1 MMNVFRTLIATV
13 ALFAAGWVHADA
25 LTDLAAR
32 ISPSLRDRVQFT
44 VDESADGITVAPAS
58 GNRIQIIAPDKR
70 LAAAGLGCYLRDV
83 AQAHWSWCGN
93 RLNVPMPQPRKTHH
107 YTPAFTR
114 TVAYNYCT
122 LSYTMAFWG
131 KPEWRE
137 EIDRLALYG
146 FEMPLV
152 QAGLPKVWQL
162 TLRELGYP
170 EERIAAFI
178 PDEAAAAWWNMGNL
192 EGLGGP
198 LSQERIDADAELGR
212 YIVAE
217 TKALGMK
224 PILQGFVGL
233 LPHDLPQY
241 LSKTEYADAKF
252 VNQGRWV
259 DGFVRP
265 TLLLPNSETYAKIAA
280 IWYKNLLKVYGVERA
295 DAFAGDLFHEGGST
309 AGVDVTACAR
319 AVQAAQQ
326 LASPGAIWVIQA
338 WHGNPRAELLAGL
351 NPRYALIEGLVKDQ
365 VNGQRYNRSFQG
377 VPWVW
382 CELLNFGGNHGLYGG
397 VEMLMKLGEL
407 TRQSGASTMVGYGL
421 LSEGLETNPLF
432 YELFTER
439 FFMPREKVMSTQDYD
454 AWLKAYARR
463 RYGTVT
469 PRILQALKLLTKSVY
484 KPLRDQEG
492 CTESIFCAKPSWTAR
507 KASSWASGEMYYS
520 AKDTLR
526 AALQLANAAKENP
539 ELLQQETFRYDL
551 IDATRQALSDLARP
565 LLAQGQD
572 GAASSYFLE
581 AIRETDALLACEPR
595 WTLEWREEIAR
606 RTGGEAAAKAIR
618 RMYTTWSGR
627 GGSLND
633 YAHRQLAGLMRDYYL
648 KRWQLFFDAEAE
660 KRNPGPALDALNTR
674 FLNRGVLS
682 PNRKKKLMSRVSEAL
697 SLAVQVHKQWPE
709 AFSSAAG
716 VPWSLNGAR
725 GKTNLEFSVS
735 EYITRA
741 GVYEVAIRWTSG
753 QHALQI
759 HSVELFEGAK
769 KVAEDVH
776 EGYTGVRTTNNVYR
790 LRVNQLR
797 AGLEDYVLRIHC
809 SGHNGGNSSGIFTV
823 KFKSAN

>member
-1 MMNVFRTLIATV
+1 MTGLRSSLFLLMASLATL
-13 ALFAAGWVHADA
+13 LQADA

-32 ISPSLRDRVQFT
+32 VSPQLKGRVAFH
-44 VDESADGITVAPAS
+44 VNPDAKDIVVAPGQ
-58 GNRIQIIAPDKR
+58 GNTISISAPDTR

-83 AQAHWSWCGN
+83 AQAHWSWCGS
-93 RLNVPMPQPRKTHH
+93 RLDVPMLQPSRAHT
-107 YTPAFTR
+107 YTPAFSR

-131 KPEWRE
+131 KSEWRE
-137 EIDRLALYG
+137 ELDRLALYG

-170 EERIAAFI
+170 EDRIAAFI

-198 LSQERIDADAELGR
+198 LSQERIEGDAELGR
-212 YIVAE
+212 YIVHEA
-217 TKALGMK
+217 KALGMK

-265 TLLLPNSETYAKIAA
+265 TLLLPNSESYAKIAA

-319 AVQAAQQ
+319 AVQTAQQ

-351 NPRYALIEGLVKDQ
+351 NPHYALIEGLVKDQ
-365 VNGQRYNRSFQG
+365 VNGQRYNRSFKG

-397 VEMLMKLGEL
+397 MEMLMKLGEL
-407 TRQSGASTMVGYGL
+407 TQQSGASTMVGYGL

-432 YELFTER
+432 YEFFTER
-439 FFMPREKVMSTQDYD
+439 FFVPRDKVYTAAEYD
-454 AWLKAYARR
+454 AWLVAYAKR
-463 RYGTVT
+463 RYGMVS
-469 PRILQALKLLTKSVY
+469 PRILNALKLLSRSVY
-484 KPLRDQEG
+484 RPKRDQEG
-492 CTESIFCAKPSWTAR
+492 CTESIVCAKPSWTAR
-507 KASSWASGEMYYS
+507 KASSWASGEVYYS
-520 AKDTLR
+520 AADTLK
-526 AALQLANAAKENP
+526 AALNFANASKENP
-539 ELLQQETFRYDL
+539 ELLQEDTFRYDL
-551 IDATRQALSDLARP
+551 IDVTRQALSDLARP
-565 LLAQGQD
+565 LLAQGANPQAKAD
-572 GAASSYFLE
+572 FLE
-581 AIRETDALLACEPR
+581 AIRATERVLACDAR
-595 WTLEWREEIAR
+595 WTLAWREKIAR

-627 GGSLND
+627 GGALND
-633 YAHRQLAGLMRDYYL
+633 YAHRQLAGLMSDYYL
-648 KRWQLFFDAEAE
+648 KRWQIFFDAAAAQ
-660 KRNPGPALDALNTR
+660 RNPAGELEALNTQ
-674 FLNRGVLS
+674 FLSQGVVHPTRPAS
-682 PNRKKKLMSRVSEAL
+682 LMTEVRDAL
-697 SLAVQVHKQWPE
+697 SFAVRVHKQYPE
-709 AFSSAAG
+709 SFTTVTG
-716 VPWSLNGAR
+716 VPWSLNGAT
-725 GKTNLEFSVS
+725 GKATMEFSVS

-741 GVYEVAIRWTSG
+741 GTYEVSILWQSG
-753 QHALQI
+753 RHALQI
-759 HSVELFEGAK
+759 EAVELFEGSK
-769 KVAEDVH
+769 FVAEDRH
-776 EGYTGVRTTNNVYR
+776 AGYTGRRTQNNVYT
-790 LRVNQLR
+790 LRVDQLR
-797 AGLEDYVLRIHC
+797 SGLEDYVLKIHGA
-809 SGHNGGNSSGIFTV
+809 GHNGGNSAGIFTI

>member
-1 MMNVFRTLIATV
+1 MTGLRTSLFLLMASLAT
-13 ALFAAGWVHADA
+13 LLLADA

-32 ISPSLRDRVQFT
+32 VSPQLKGRVAFH
-44 VDESADGITVAPAS
+44 VNPDSKDIVVAPGQ
-58 GNRIQIIAPDKR
+58 GNTISISAPDTR

-83 AQAHWSWCGN
+83 AQAHWSWCGS
-93 RLNVPMPQPRKTHH
+93 RLDVPMPQPSRAHA
-107 YTPAFTR
+107 YTPAFSR

-131 KPEWRE
+131 KSEWRE
-137 EIDRLALYG
+137 ELDRLALYG

-170 EERIAAFI
+170 EDRIAAFI

-198 LSQERIDADAELGR
+198 LSQERIEGDAELGR
-212 YIVAE
+212 YIVHEA
-217 TKALGMK
+217 KALGMK

-265 TLLLPNSETYAKIAA
+265 TLLLPNSESYAKIAA
-280 IWYKNLLKVYGVERA
+280 VWYKNLLKVYGVERA

-338 WHGNPRAELLAGL
+338 WHGNPRAELLDGL
-351 NPRYALIEGLVKDQ
+351 NPHYALIEGLVKDQ
-365 VNGQRYNRSFQG
+365 VNGQRYNRSFKG

-397 VEMLMKLGEL
+397 MEMLMKLGEL
-407 TRQSGASTMVGYGL
+407 TQQSGASTMVGYGL

-439 FFMPREKVMSTQDYD
+439 FFMPREKVMSSADYD
-454 AWLKAYARR
+454 AWLSQYARR
-463 RYGTVT
+463 RYGMVS
-469 PRILQALKLLTKSVY
+469 PRILNALKLLSRSVY
-484 KPLRDQEG
+484 RPKRDQEG
-492 CTESIFCAKPSWTAR
+492 CTESIVCAKPSWTAR
-507 KASSWASGEMYYS
+507 KASSWASGEVYYS
-520 AKDTLR
+520 AADTLK
-526 AALQLANAAKENP
+526 AALNFTNAAKENP
-539 ELLQQETFRYDL
+539 NLLQEATFRYDL
-551 IDATRQALSDLARP
+551 IDVTRQALSDLARP
-565 LLAQGQD
+565 LLAQG
-572 GAASSYFLE
+572 ASPQAKADFLE
-581 AIRETDALLACEPR
+581 AIRATERVLACDAQ
-595 WTLEWREEIAR
+595 WTLAWREKIAR

-627 GGSLND
+627 GGALND
-633 YAHRQLAGLMRDYYL
+633 YAHRQLAGLMSDYYL
-648 KRWQLFFDAEAE
+648 KRWQIFFDAAAAQ
-660 KRNPGPALDALNTR
+660 RNPAGELEALNTQ
-674 FLNRGVLS
+674 FLNQGVLHPTRPAS
-682 PNRKKKLMSRVSEAL
+682 LMTEVRDAL
-697 SLAVQVHKQWPE
+697 SFAVRVHKQYPE
-709 AFSSAAG
+709 SFTTATG
-716 VPWSLNGAR
+716 VPWSLNGAT
-725 GKTNLEFSVS
+725 GKATMEFSVS

-741 GVYEVAIRWTSG
+741 GTYEVSILWQSG

-759 HSVELFEGAK
+759 ETVELFEGSK
-769 KVAEDVH
+769 FVAEDRH
-776 EGYTGVRTTNNVYR
+776 AGYTGTRTQNNVYT
-790 LRVNQLR
+790 LRVDQLR
-797 AGLEDYVLRIHC
+797 SGLEDYVLKIHGA
-809 SGHNGGNSSGIFTV
+809 GHHGGNSAGIFTI

>member
-1 MMNVFRTLIATV
+1 MKRLRYLMVTSLLCIAGM
-13 ALFAAGWVHADA
+13 LHADV
-25 LTDLAAR
+25 LRELAER
-32 ISPSLRDRVQFT
+32 ISPELAYRVRFSIDASET
-44 VDESADGITVAPAS
+44 DITVAPGDGEVIS
-58 GNRIQIIAPDKR
+58 ITAPDTR

-93 RLNVPMPQPRKTHH
+93 RLAVPMPVPTQTYT

-131 KPEWRE
+131 KEEWRAE
-137 EIDRLALYG
+137 LDRLALYG

-170 EERIAAFI
+170 EDRINAFI

-198 LSQERIDADAELGR
+198 LSQERIDGDAELGR

-217 TKALGMK
+217 AKALGMK

-280 IWYKNLLKVYGVERA
+280 IWYKNLLKVYGVESA

-326 LASPGAIWVIQA
+326 KASPGAIWVIQA

-351 NPRYALIEGLVKDQ
+351 NPKYALIEALVKDQ
-365 VNGQRYNRSFQG
+365 ANGQNYNRSFQG

-397 VEMLMKLGEL
+397 MEMLTKLGDL
-407 TRQSGASTMVGYGL
+407 TKQPGASTMVGFGL
-421 LSEGLETNPLF
+421 LSEGLETNPIY
-432 YELFTER
+432 YEFFTEH
-439 FFMPREKVMSTQDYD
+439 FFMPKDKNFTKQEYD
-454 AWLKAYARR
+454 AWLARYAQR
-463 RYGTVT
+463 RYGVASK
-469 PRILQALKLLTKSVY
+469 RIVDALKLMSRSVY
-484 KPLRDQEG
+484 RPMREQEG
-492 CTESIFCAKPSWTAR
+492 CTESIACAKPSWTAR
-507 KASSWASGEMYYS
+507 KASSWASGDVYYS
-520 AKDTLR
+520 AQDTLK

-539 ELLQQETFRYDL
+539 KLLQVETFRYDL
-551 IDATRQALSDLARP
+551 ADFTRQALSDLARP
-565 LLAQGQD
+565 VLAQGKE
-572 GAASSYFLE
+572 GKIAPIFLD
-581 AIRETDALLACEPR
+581 AIRYTDKVLACEPR
-595 WTLEWREEIAR
+595 WTLKWREDIAR
-606 RTGGEAAAKAIR
+606 RTGGDAAAMAIR

-627 GGSLND
+627 GGALND

-648 KRWQLFFDAEAE
+648 KRWEIFFNAEAE
-660 KRNPGPALDALNTR
+660 RRNPNAELNALNDT
-674 FLNRGVLS
+674 FLKEGVT
-682 PNRKKKLMSRVSEAL
+682 SEAEPAEL
-697 SLAVQVHKQWPE
+697 MRAVREALVFAVDVHKRWPE
-709 AFSSAAG
+709 AFTFATG
-716 VPWSLNGAR
+716 VPWKLNGVR
-725 GKTNLEFSVS
+725 GPTKLEFSVS

-741 GVYEVAIRWTSG
+741 GVYELKIQYQSG
-753 QHALQI
+753 RHALKI
-759 HSVELFEGAK
+759 ESVELFEGEK

-776 EGYTGVRTTNNVYR
+776 AGYTGIRTTNNVYQ
-790 LRVNQLR
+790 LRVEQLR
-797 AGLEDYVLRIHC
+797 AGLEDYVLRINC
-809 SGHNGGNSSGIFTV
+809 SGDGGGNSSGIFTL